1 MVEKG
6 KQNNLGIREI
16 ENLELVD
23 RVHEFYFTN
32 LSWPWPVSNIMMII
46 NNDANEDIILIA
58 ISEKGKEKL
67 KEFLATNQIL
77 EFLWNTTQYIFI
89 WVSNSANPS

>member
-6 KQNNLGIREI
+6 KQNNAEFVIREI

-23 RVHEFYFTN
+23 RFHEFYFTN

-58 ISEKGKEKL
+58 ISEKGKEK
-67 KEFLATNQIL
+67 
-77 EFLWNTTQYIFI
+77 
-89 WVSNSANPS
+89 S

>member
-6 KQNNLGIREI
+6 KQNNSEFVIREI

-23 RVHEFYFTN
+23 RFHEFYFTN

-58 ISEKGKEKL
+58 ISEKGKEK
-67 KEFLATNQIL
+67 
-77 EFLWNTTQYIFI
+77 
-89 WVSNSANPS
+89 S